1 MTAAEKRRVSYADY
15 LAAEATAV
23 ERHEYIRGEVFAMS
37 GGTPE
42 HSAVSAA
49 AVGELRAALRGK
61 PCVVF
66 EANMRLRNAL
76 ADFSCYPD
84 VSVVCGSVTHASDDP
99 HAISNPVLVIEVLSD
114 STEAYDRGTKS
125 SQYRAF
131 SSVKEIVLISQKT
144 QQIEIQ
150 RRNAQGLFVVHEF
163 GPGSTVEFDS
173 VGVKVSM
180 TDLYRDLVEYR
191 RLASLP

>member
-1 MTAAEKRRVSYADY
+1 MTAAEKLRVSYADY
-15 LAAEATAV
+15 LVAEATAV

-42 HSAVSAA
+42 HSLLSLAA
-49 AVGELRAALRGK
+49 GRELSNALRGK
-61 PCVVF
+61 PCLVF
-66 EANMRLRNAL
+66 ESNMRLRNAD

-84 VSVVCGSVTHASDDP
+84 ASVVCGAIGHAPDDAL
-99 HAISNPVLVIEVLSD
+99 AISNPVLVIEVLSD

-173 VGVKVSM
+173 VGVRVSM